1 MRLLSEQGRIKIYE
15 RGGSENGQSK
25 KNTILVGA
33 CVLIAVIASCMLLL
47 AVSVPVVA
55 KMRVAESDKS

>member
-1 MRLLSEQGRIKIYE
+1 MKEVDLKMGRV
-15 RGGSENGQSK
+15 R

-47 AVSVPVVA
+47 AVSVTVVA

>member
-1 MRLLSEQGRIKIYE
+1 MKEVDLKMGRV
-15 RGGSENGQSK
+15 R